1 MTKKKIKLG
10 DKVRCG
16 ITGFEGTAIA
26 RTEHIH
32 GCVQIDIIPLVD
44 EDGKL
49 QDTVSIDEPQ
59 LVVIE
64 EKESPE
70 PEPSGGGHRPKPRGR
85 K

>member
-1 MTKKKIKLG
+1 MKKIKLG
-10 DKVRCG
+10 DKVRDT

-26 RTEHIH
+26 RTEHIN
-32 GCVQIDIIPLVD
+32 GCVQYDIIPPVD

-59 LVVIE
+59 LEVIE
-64 EKESPE
+64 ENGDSESE
-70 PEPSGGGHRPKPRGR
+70 PTGGGNRPKPRGR